1 MGILGTLTRFFRPG
15 RPRAAP
21 AARRALALAQPG
33 RPPQGAPDWAGWI
46 RKDRAL
52 WREACERAQKGPGVL
67 LATNVGGFA
76 AGTVMES
83 LLGVALTLRGA
94 RAEFLLCDHALP
106 ACFQAVEHRLPSP
119 GVLDRYELA
128 GHLCATC
135 HAPGA
140 GLYASTG
147 LKTWSYAG
155 LVTPAERA
163 RAGEMARAVPAAAI
177 PAFTAGGLPFGEH
190 ALAGTLRYFA
200 RGHLPGGPDG
210 ETVLRRFLEAALVT
224 GAVTE
229 TLLRR
234 GGFQAACL
242 HHGIYVPQGVTA
254 AACRQRGVPLVT
266 WNVAYRR
273 GCFVFSHDD
282 TYHHTLLAE
291 PASAWEGLPWDEGKE
306 REILDYLA
314 SRHTGSRDWVW
325 FHENPKEDVR
335 QVARDCGVDFT
346 KPVVGLLTNVFWDA
360 QLHYKANAFPDML
373 AWVVE
378 TIAYFQNRPDLQLLI
393 RVHPAEVRGTI
404 PSRQPILAEINRAF
418 PKLPKNVFV
427 IPPESNSSTYAACF
441 ACDSVLIYG
450 TKTGVELA
458 AAGLPVV
465 VAGEAWVKG
474 KGVTRDAGTRE
485 EYFALLDQL
494 PVGQRLQGDALLRA
508 RKYAYHYF
516 FRRMIPLAFLRPAET
531 SSYYRVEIAGL
542 EDLLPGRHPGLDV
555 VCDGILLGQ
564 PFVYPAER
572 LGQPPL

>member
-1 MGILGTLTRFFRPG
+1 MGILGTLTRLFRPA
-15 RPRAAP
+15 RPRPASGRRGLAP
-21 AARRALALAQPG
+21 APPG
-33 RPPQGAPDWAGWI
+33 GPPQGAPDWAGWI
-46 RKDRAL
+46 DQDRAL
-52 WREACERAQKGPGVL
+52 WGEAQRRARTGPRVL

-106 ACFQAVEHRLPSP
+106 ACLQAVAHRPP
-119 GVLDRYELA
+119 PAGVLDRHGLA
-128 GHLCATC
+128 DHLCATC

-147 LKTWSYAG
+147 LKTWSYAE

-163 RAGEMARAVPAAAI
+163 RAGEAARAAPAREI
-177 PAFTAGGLPFGEH
+177 PAFAAGGLPFGEH
-190 ALAGTLRYFA
+190 ALAGALRYFA
-200 RGHLPGGPDG
+200 RGHLPEGPEG
-210 ETVLRRFLEAALVT
+210 EAVLRRFLEAALVT
-224 GAVTE
+224 GLVTDE
-229 TLLRR
+229 LLGR
-234 GGFQAACL
+234 GRFDAACL

-254 AACRQRGVPLVT
+254 STCRQRGVPVVT

-273 GCFVFSHDD
+273 GCFVFSHGD
-282 TYHHTLLAE
+282 TYHHTLLSE
-291 PASAWEGLPWDEGKE
+291 PVSAWEGLPWDEGRE

-314 SRHTGSRDWVW
+314 SRHTGSRDWIW
-325 FHENPKEDVR
+325 FHENPREDVR
-335 QVARDCGVDFT
+335 QIARDCGVDLT
-346 KPVVGLLTNVFWDA
+346 RPVVGLLTNVFWDA

-373 AWVVE
+373 AWVVQ
-378 TIAYFQNRPDLQLLI
+378 TIAYFRGRPDLQLLI

-404 PSRQPILAEINRAF
+404 PSRQPILAEIKKAF
-418 PKLPKNVFV
+418 PELPSNVFV

-474 KGVTRDAGTRE
+474 KGVTRDARTRE

-494 PVGQRLQGDALLRA
+494 PAGQRLQGAALERA

-516 FRRMIPLAFLRPAET
+516 FRRMIPLAFLKPAKT

-542 EDLLPGRHPGLDV
+542 KDLLPGRHPGLDV
-555 VCDGILLGQ
+555 VCDGILEGR